1 MSDLQLYDERYAI
14 KPNGFI
20 NTGANCYLNS
30 ILQCLLSCTSIYK
43 TLLHIKDTAAVKRN
57 EMAQLLINLYIA
69 STEGRDV
76 SGLNINIWRQ
86 IIAHS
91 SKRRSIVH
99 MGTGQEDA
107 HEGLCMLLESLENI
121 HEIRRLFQH
130 RYRTQIYCD
139 ACAKYTVNKS
149 ETSLT
154 FQIQSSLKTEQLPQ
168 FKDRDQYYNST
179 MTLND
184 FIRVQNGY
192 IDDSFK
198 CPECNRTGAKFL
210 RTVLT
215 MAPEILPIVLK
226 KYTEKT
232 QTDFPHKLMIP
243 ASDNKSLIYRLVAQC
258 EHSGSMQG
266 GHYWAVALRKTSE
279 LKYYM
284 LNDSSVSEG
293 IAGPTLNTYIA
304 FYHIE
309 SVV

>member
-30 ILQCLLSCTSIYK
+30 ILQCLLSCTSIFK
-43 TLLHIKDTAAVKRN
+43 TLLLVKDTAAVKRN
-57 EMAQLLINLYIA
+57 EMAQLLINLYLA
-69 STEGRDV
+69 SSEGRDI
-76 SGLNINIWRQ
+76 SKLNINIWRC
-86 IIAHS
+86 IIEQS
-91 SKRRSIVH
+91 SKHRSAIR

-154 FQIQSSLKTEQLPQ
+154 FQIQSSLKTEQLPH
-168 FKDRDQYYNST
+168 FKDHVQYYNST

-192 IDDSFK
+192 IDDSIAITYCINNK
-198 CPECNRTGAKFL
+198 
-210 RTVLT
+210 VL
-215 MAPEILPIVLK
+215 
-226 KYTEKT
+226 
-232 QTDFPHKLMIP
+232 
-243 ASDNKSLIYRLVAQC
+243 
-258 EHSGSMQG
+258 GS
-266 GHYWAVALRKTSE
+266 
-279 LKYYM
+279 
-284 LNDSSVSEG
+284 
-293 IAGPTLNTYIA
+293 A
-304 FYHIE
+304 FN
-309 SVV
+309 